1 MSSHS
6 WLFTSDPAPS
16 AAKSLAIQR
25 RTDEIAAEM
34 FARVEK
40 RRLAFEELK
49 STLYLP
55 CDRIRAWEKLHG
67 LRLPFDSQHPILS
80 SIARSTGLTL
90 AQVRDEQATR
100 NDNSSVRV
108 HSPGVYG

>member
-1 MSSHS
+1 MSSDS
-6 WLFTSDPAPS
+6 WLFASDEPSS

-49 STLYLP
+49 SALYSP
-55 CDRIRAWEKLHG
+55 QERISAWEKLHG
-67 LRLPFDSQHPILS
+67 LRLPFDAQHPILL

-90 AQVRDEQATR
+90 AQVRDEQEAR
-100 NDNSSVRV
+100 KGKAGVRV
-108 HSPGVYG
+108 NSPGVYG